1 MILCQKWHTSS
12 LAVVPE
18 VALNRDLVPEMAR
31 QNAGLTCI
39 A

>member
-12 LAVVPE
+12 LTVVPE
-18 VALNRDLVPEMAR
+18 VALNRYLVPEMAQ
-31 QNAGLTCI
+31 QNAGLTCT